1 MARDY
6 TKYSL
11 NGTGKYSKS
20 KLALAIIKQ
29 FITDVPDANL
39 EEIQSSFILDEKPS
53 GFISELKD
61 IKDQKRYTNEILID
75 CDGREFMVSNQWNL
89 EGIDELILSADIQ
102 GMKVEKIN
110 NDHSDEDLIVENPT
124 PLRIRMIVRDSEDPK
139 SIDDCGFIDL
149 FISDIKFDTT
159 LPISMTRISD
169 FKNRIFNSDKHVNT
183 IRTILNGHDIDFNKV
198 PQLWISKLG
207 DIDLT
212 CALKLFFEEDD
223 TQENFVNEILELK
236 EYDLDNYYES
246 DGVYS
251 VETIMESL

>member
-29 FITDVPDANL
+29 FISDVPDANL

-75 CDGREFMVSNQWNL
+75 CDGREFMVSNQWNV

-110 NDHSDEDLIVENPT
+110 NDHSDEDAIVENPT
-124 PLRIRMIVRDSEDPK
+124 PLSIRMIVRDSEDPK
-139 SIDDCGFIDL
+139 RIDDCGFIDL
-149 FISDIKFDTT
+149 FINDIKFDTT
-159 LPISMTRISD
+159 LPISMIRISD

-183 IRTILNGHDIDFNKV
+183 IRTILNGHNIDFNKV

>member
-29 FITDVPDANL
+29 FISDVPDANL

-75 CDGREFMVSNQWNL
+75 CDGREFMVSNQWNV

-110 NDHSDEDLIVENPT
+110 NDHSDEDTIVENPT
-124 PLRIRMIVRDSEDPK
+124 PLSIRMIVRDSEDPK
-139 SIDDCGFIDL
+139 RIDDCGFIDL
-149 FISDIKFDTT
+149 FINDIKFDTT